1 MWFQKKSIR
10 KLSWGLKER
19 ESLQVPIC
27 IFKGVHIFAWQ
38 VPSCGTNF
46 SEILFSRLPALPSLL
61 QTPFLQID
69 PYDFPCIAACM
80 LAPQYSWQTPPAQLF
95 FHGKILLLLQI
106 NTTEGRYSPSHGSQH
121 LRTFG
126 KIFMPENK
134 ITFSQVQLDKQINGN
149 ILCFV

>member
-1 MWFQKKSIR
+1 
-10 KLSWGLKER
+10 
-19 ESLQVPIC
+19 
-27 IFKGVHIFAWQ
+27 
-38 VPSCGTNF
+38 
-46 SEILFSRLPALPSLL
+46 
-61 QTPFLQID
+61 
-69 PYDFPCIAACM
+69 M